1 MNMYDIILTPLPAR
15 DYRNNTICS
24 VLIIYR
30 KRIINR
36 NQTINEIYNG

>member
-24 VLIIYR
+24 VLIVK
-30 KRIINR
+30 KRRVII
-36 NQTINEIYNG
+36 